1 MSSKITYRLIWI
13 VLSTAIPLLMFWIV
27 VYVTNIFLKSNYQE
41 YRLERPEALNY
52 AWLIAIAFILYVF
65 NLAWKNRVYN
75 KWSTPS
81 LLTKSSSKIS
91 TTKESI
97 KSSSF
102 FVALSLLFVAYVNP
116 QFGSSEKTSE
126 VKGIDI
132 ILALDISNSMMA
144 KDLSDSQTR
153 LDIAKRAIEDLTKN
167 LHGDRLGIVVFAG
180 KAFTQLPITSDYSA
194 AKLFLSTISTDMIY
208 SQGTAIGNAIEISL
222 NSFDFNTPTQ
232 KAIVIISDGE
242 DHEEGALE
250 MANKASE
257 MGVIINAI
265 GVGSVK
271 GSPIPMY
278 KNGKFLGNKK
288 DSNGNTVLTKLNED
302 ALQQLVATG
311 NGNYAKASASNFGL
325 NDILEELN
333 KLQKNAYGKKEFQ
346 LYDDKFQWF
355 LAPAILLFLL
365 SIAINERKLNHA

>member
-1 MSSKITYRLIWI
+1 MNNKITYRLIWI
-13 VLSTAIPLLMFWIV
+13 VLSTAIPLLIFWIV
-27 VYVTNIFLKSNYQE
+27 AYVTNIFLKSNYQE
-41 YRLERPEALNY
+41 YRLERPDILNY
-52 AWLIAIAFILYVF
+52 VWLIAFAFILYVL
-65 NLAWKNRVYN
+65 NLVWKNRVYN

-91 TTKESI
+91 TTKASI
-97 KSSSF
+97 KSSNF
-102 FVALSLLFVAYVNP
+102 FIALSLLFVAYANP

-132 ILALDISNSMMA
+132 IVALDISNSMMA

-222 NSFDFNTPTQ
+222 NSFDFNSPTQ

-250 MANKASE
+250 MASKASE
-257 MGVIINAI
+257 MGVILNAI

-271 GSPIPMY
+271 GSPIPVY
-278 KNGKFLGNKK
+278 KSGKFLGNKK
-288 DSNGNTVLTKLNED
+288 DSNGNTVLTKLNEE
-302 ALQQLVATG
+302 ALQQIVSTG
-311 NGNYAKASASNFGL
+311 NGSYAKASASNFGL

>member
-1 MSSKITYRLIWI
+1 MKSKQTYKLIWI
-13 VLSTAIPLLMFWIV
+13 ALSTSILLLLFWAV
-27 VYVTNIFLKSNYQE
+27 VYVVNVFLKSNFQE
-41 YRLERPEALNY
+41 YRLERPDVLNY
-52 AWLIAIAFILYVF
+52 TWLVAIFFVLYLL
-65 NLAWKNRVYN
+65 NLAWKNKSYN
-75 KWSTPS
+75 QWASPALIERSTA
-81 LLTKSSSKIS
+81 KIS
-91 TTKESI
+91 TLKESI
-97 KSSSF
+97 KAASF
-102 FVALSLLFVAYVNP
+102 FVALSLLFVAYANP

-132 ILALDISNSMMA
+132 IVALDISNSMLA
-144 KDLSDSQTR
+144 RDLSDNQTR

-194 AKLFLSTISTDMIY
+194 AKMFLSIISTDMMY

-232 KAIVIISDGE
+232 KAIIIISDGE

-250 MANKASE
+250 MAVKASD
-257 MGVIINAI
+257 MGVVINAI

-271 GSPIPMY
+271 GAPIPIY
-278 KNGKFLGNKK
+278 KLGKFVGNKK

-302 ALQQLVATG
+302 VLKELVATG
-311 NGNYAKASASNFGL
+311 SGSYAKASANNFGL

-355 LAPAILLFLL
+355 LAPAVLLFLM
-365 SIAINERKLNHA
+365 SIVINERKRNHA